1 MLKSKNSFEEIK
13 NYNSKKEDLEE
24 ELKVGRNKSSK
35 PMLWVSMISMVM
47 FFAGLTSAYVISMR
61 RDDWVTFELPDA
73 FYISTILIILSSI
86 TITISQKLLKKDK
99 RELSIV
105 FLLITFLLGIT
116 FIWQQYAG
124 FEDLRNAG
132 LFFTGPTSTVS
143 TSFIIGI
150 TFIHVLHLLVGVLVL
165 LVVIYNHFKYRYKSD
180 DLLGFELGAIF
191 WHFVDVLWIYLFFF
205 FYFIR

>member
-1 MLKSKNSFEEIK
+1 MNISEK
-13 NYNSKKEDLEE
+13 DLEK
-24 ELKVGRNKSSK
+24 ELTVGRKKSAK

-73 FYISTILIILSSI
+73 FYISTVLIILSSI
-86 TITISQKLLKKDK
+86 TISISQRLIKKDK
-99 RELSIV
+99 RELSIA
-105 FLLITFLLGIT
+105 FLLITFALGIA
-116 FIWQQYAG
+116 FVWQQYAG
-124 FEDLRNAG
+124 FEDLRSAG

-150 TFIHVLHLLVGVLVL
+150 TLMHALHVFAGIIVL
-165 LVVIYNHFKYRYKSD
+165 LVVIYNHFNYKYTSD

-191 WHFVDVLWIYLFFF
+191 WHFIDVLWIYLFFF

>member
-1 MLKSKNSFEEIK
+1 MNISEK
-13 NYNSKKEDLEE
+13 DLEKE
-24 ELKVGRNKSSK
+24 FTIGRKKSAK

-73 FYISTILIILSSI
+73 FYISTVLIILSSI
-86 TITISQKLLKKDK
+86 TISISQRLIKKSK
-99 RELSIV
+99 RELSV
-105 FLLITFLLGIT
+105 AFLLITFALGIA
-116 FIWQQYAG
+116 FVWQQYAG
-124 FEDLRNAG
+124 FEDLRSAG

-150 TFIHVLHLLVGVLVL
+150 TLMHALHVFAGIIVL
-165 LVVIYNHFKYRYKSD
+165 LVVIYNHFNYKYTSD

-191 WHFVDVLWIYLFFF
+191 WHFIDVLWIYLFFF

>member
-1 MLKSKNSFEEIK
+1 MNISEK
-13 NYNSKKEDLEE
+13 DLEK
-24 ELKVGRNKSSK
+24 ELTIGRKKSAK

-73 FYISTILIILSSI
+73 FYISTVLIILSSI
-86 TITISQKLLKKDK
+86 TISISQRLIKKEK
-99 RELSIV
+99 RELSIA
-105 FLLITFLLGIT
+105 FSLITFALGIA
-116 FIWQQYAG
+116 FVWQQYAG
-124 FEDLRNAG
+124 FEDLRSAG

-150 TFIHVLHLLVGVLVL
+150 TLMHALHVFAGIIVL
-165 LVVIYNHFKYRYKSD
+165 LVVIYNHFNHKYTLD

>member
-1 MLKSKNSFEEIK
+1 MNISEK
-13 NYNSKKEDLEE
+13 DLEK
-24 ELKVGRNKSSK
+24 ELTVGRKKSAK

-47 FFAGLTSAYVISMR
+47 FFAGLTSAYVISMK
-61 RDDWVTFELPDA
+61 RDDWVTFELPNA
-73 FYISTILIILSSI
+73 FYISTLLIILSSI
-86 TITISQKLLKKDK
+86 SIGMSQRFIKKDK

-105 FLLITFLLGIT
+105 LLLITFALGIA
-116 FIWQQYAG
+116 FVWQQYAG

-150 TFIHVLHLLVGVLVL
+150 TLMHAFHVFAGIIVL
-165 LVVIYNHFKYRYKSD
+165 LVVIYNHFKYKYTSD
-180 DLLGFELGAIF
+180 DLLGFELVSIF
-191 WHFVDVLWIYLFFF
+191 WHFIDVLWIYLFFF

>member
-1 MLKSKNSFEEIK
+1 MNISEK
-13 NYNSKKEDLEE
+13 DLEK
-24 ELKVGRNKSSK
+24 ELTVGRKKSAK

-73 FYISTILIILSSI
+73 FYISTVLIILSSI
-86 TITISQKLLKKDK
+86 TISISQRLIKKSK
-99 RELSIV
+99 RELSIA
-105 FLLITFLLGIT
+105 FLLITFVLGIA
-116 FIWQQYAG
+116 FVWQQYAG

-150 TFIHVLHLLVGVLVL
+150 SLMHAFHVFAGIIVL
-165 LVVIYNHFKYRYKSD
+165 LVVIYNHFKYKYTSD

>member
-1 MLKSKNSFEEIK
+1 MNISEK
-13 NYNSKKEDLEE
+13 DLEKE
-24 ELKVGRNKSSK
+24 FTIGRKKSAK

-73 FYISTILIILSSI
+73 FYISTVLIILSSI
-86 TITISQKLLKKDK
+86 TISISQRLIKKEK
-99 RELSIV
+99 RELSIA
-105 FLLITFLLGIT
+105 FLLITFALGIT
-116 FIWQQYAG
+116 FVWQQYAG
-124 FEDLRNAG
+124 FEDLRSAG

-150 TFIHVLHLLVGVLVL
+150 TLMHALHVFAGIIVL
-165 LVVIYNHFKYRYKSD
+165 LVVIYNHFNHKYTSD

>member
-1 MLKSKNSFEEIK
+1 MNISEK
-13 NYNSKKEDLEE
+13 DLEK
-24 ELKVGRNKSSK
+24 ELTAGRKKSAK

-73 FYISTILIILSSI
+73 FYISTLLIILSSI
-86 TITISQKLLKKDK
+86 TISISQRLIKKGK
-99 RELSIV
+99 RELSIA
-105 FLLITFLLGIT
+105 FLLITFALGIA
-116 FIWQQYAG
+116 FVWQQYAG
-124 FEDLRNAG
+124 FEDLRSAG

-150 TFIHVLHLLVGVLVL
+150 TLMHALHVFAGIIVL
-165 LVVIYNHFKYRYKSD
+165 LVVIYNHFNHKYISD

-191 WHFVDVLWIYLFFF
+191 WHFINVSWIYLFFF
-205 FYFIR
+205 YYFIR